1 MTFNR
6 LGNRWLGTSLT
17 ALTVSLAPVYAH
29 AQSVTMLTKAVPA
42 DGYYAN
48 SYPPGAPFRS
58 WLDMVSASQAAQPSW
73 MTPLVTVTPR
83 LEQEF
88 RYDQYD
94 QKNGSGSQGN
104 GQRLI
109 EYGGP
114 GGARVEFIPSYDWEV
129 ILAPPAYV
137 TATGPKGTASG
148 VGDWPAFLVKYRLAS
163 ANEANGNYI
172 VTAFFQMTDALGTSG
187 KISTNVT
194 TAQPTIAFGKGWGDF
209 DIQSIVSVQIPVGAL
224 NVPGGD
230 SAQTNIRN
238 FGDPIL

>member
-1 MTFNR
+1 
-6 LGNRWLGTSLT
+6 
-17 ALTVSLAPVYAH
+17 
-29 AQSVTMLTKAVPA
+29 
-42 DGYYAN
+42 
-48 SYPPGAPFRS
+48 
-58 WLDMVSASQAAQPSW
+58 
-73 MTPLVTVTPR
+73 
-83 LEQEF
+83 
-88 RYDQYD
+88 
-94 QKNGSGSQGN
+94 
-104 GQRLI
+104 
-109 EYGGP
+109 
-114 GGARVEFIPSYDWEV
+114 V

-137 TATGPKGTASG
+137 TATGPEGTASG
-148 VGDWPAFLVKYRLAS
+148 VGDWPAFLVRYRLAS